1 MFRCFCGGSD
11 EDARRVSYGHS
22 FGEQD
27 PDLNYWHDPA
37 VRKRKSEWNGA
48 LPAHVKAAAAAAEA
62 AVMEKFKANQARRV
76 AELEQQ
82 SFAYKQ
88 QQAALAAWNAIQA
101 QHKHQHQQLAP
112 AEEPQELFRRRT
124 TFGSSAPDVGVP
136 APETPRPPVPTLQR
150 LGSGPAVMR
159 DGVTACSSET
169 GGVSGPQVA
178 GQSSALRAPPSLPT
192 PRAVSDDDDDDNDDT
207 GSDYTDTTS
216 SEEDAGAGP
225 SAASSAGP
233 PRMSASALEATRR
246 VEQQI
251 LAKFAANKAARE
263 AAAAAA
269 GRR

>member
-11 EDARRVSYGHS
+11 DDARRVSYGHS

-62 AVMEKFKANQARRV
+62 AVMEKFKANQARRI

-101 QHKHQHQQLAP
+101 QQKHQHQQLAP
-112 AEEPQELFRRRT
+112 AEEPQELSR
-124 TFGSSAPDVGVP
+124 SVPDACVP
-136 APETPRPPVPTLQR
+136 APETPRPLQR
-150 LGSGPAVMR
+150 LGSGPAVTR
-159 DGVTACSSET
+159 DGFADCSSET

-178 GQSSALRAPPSLPT
+178 GQSSALHASPSLPT
-192 PRAVSDDDDDDNDDT
+192 PRAVSDDDDDDDNDDT
-207 GSDYTDTTS
+207 GSDYADTTS